1 MKFGLTPSYLA
12 ILTPSEMTTE
22 AIFIHKNNEQ
32 MGPYDSKH
40 IDGLIKIGSITLED
54 LAWAEGQAEWVP
66 LKVLLKKNDDS
77 NDISSKINDKVEKI
91 DATLS
96 CLLGDEQDASTVS
109 KIVTKAKGLLTSG
122 EDFLYVAIQ
131 KKPIITI
138 SPDSILL
145 TNKRFMI
152 VRPKLL
158 SMTFS
163 DYQWREVS
171 DVHLSE
177 QILTSTISCKVT
189 NGESIL
195 IDSIPKK
202 QAKRIYTISQEMEEK
217 MFEHRRQLNIEE
229 KRAGAGGVVI
239 NSPLH
244 STQPNPE
251 CSDDPVAVLGKLK
264 QLLEAGLI
272 EQSEFDSKKQEVL
285 SRM

>member
-1 MKFGLTPSYLA
+1 MQYLLQRLMA
-12 ILTPSEMTTE
+12 NE
-22 AIFIHKNNEQ
+22 AIYIHKNNEQ
-32 MGPYDSKH
+32 LGPYDSH
-40 IDGLIKIGSITLED
+40 NIDRLIKIGSITVED

-66 LKVLLKKNDDS
+66 LKVLWEKYDAP
-77 NDISSKINDKVEKI
+77 DISSRINDNVEKI

-96 CLLGDEQDASTVS
+96 RLLGDEQSASTVS
-109 KIVTKAKGLLTSG
+109 KIVNKVKGLLTNG
-122 EDFLYVAIQ
+122 EDVLYVAIQ
-131 KKPIITI
+131 KKPIMTI

-145 TNKRFMI
+145 TNRRFMI
-152 VRPKLL
+152 VRPKFL

-177 QILTSTISCKVT
+177 QFLTSTISCRVT
-189 NGESIL
+189 NGEAIS

-202 QAKRIYTISQEMEEK
+202 QAKRIYSISQEMEEK

-244 STQPNPE
+244 SPQSNPE
-251 CSDDPVAVLGKLK
+251 FSDDPVAVLGKLK

-285 SRM
+285 SKM

>member
-1 MKFGLTPSYLA
+1 MA
-12 ILTPSEMTTE
+12 NE
-22 AIFIHKNNEQ
+22 AIYIHKNNEQ
-32 MGPYDSKH
+32 LGPYDSH
-40 IDGLIKIGSITLED
+40 NIDRLIKIGSITVED

-66 LKVLLKKNDDS
+66 LKVLWEKYDAP
-77 NDISSKINDKVEKI
+77 DISSRINDNVEKI

-96 CLLGDEQDASTVS
+96 RLLGDEQSASTVS
-109 KIVTKAKGLLTSG
+109 KIVNKVKGLLTNG
-122 EDFLYVAIQ
+122 EDVLYVAIQ
-131 KKPIITI
+131 KKPIMTI

-145 TNKRFMI
+145 TNRRFMI
-152 VRPKLL
+152 VRPKFL

-177 QILTSTISCKVT
+177 QFLTSTISCRVT
-189 NGESIL
+189 NGEAIS

-202 QAKRIYTISQEMEEK
+202 QAKRIYSISQEMEEK

-244 STQPNPE
+244 SPQSNPE
-251 CSDDPVAVLGKLK
+251 FSDDPVAVLGKLK

-285 SRM
+285 SKM